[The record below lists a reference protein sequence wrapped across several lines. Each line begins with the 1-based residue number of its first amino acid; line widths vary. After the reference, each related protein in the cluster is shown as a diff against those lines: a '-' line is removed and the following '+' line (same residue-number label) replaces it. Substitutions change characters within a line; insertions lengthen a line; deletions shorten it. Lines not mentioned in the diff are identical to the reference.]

1 MSVTFITFFF
11 FYHISCFIMDNIF
24 TLGDL
29 PDGKIKVNLDD
40 LYERKKKTDLNTL
53 AVYNSILNRIHTKI
67 KNSSRQNGAEQFC
80 WYIIPEMMIGVPRY
94 DHTACIAYILHELR
108 DNGFII
114 RYTHPNLLLISWK
127 HWIPSYVRNEIKKK
141 TGVVVD
147 GYGNKVGTNCGSGDK
162 RNKNINEDPDSL
174 LLGLHDNENEPI
186 SKTTREYKSID
197 TYKPSGLIYNQ
208 DLLRKIEDKSRK

>member
-1 MSVTFITFFF
+1 
-11 FYHISCFIMDNIF
+11 MDNIF

-67 KNSSRQNGAEQFC
+67 KNSSRQNATEQFC

-94 DHTACIAYILHELR
+94 DHAACIAYILHELR
-108 DNGFII
+108 ENGFII

-147 GYGNKVGTNCGSGDK
+147 GYGNKVGTNGGGDK
-162 RNKNINEDPDSL
+162 RNKNINDDPDSL
-174 LLGLHDNENEPI
+174 LLGLHEINDDDNNEPI
-186 SKTTREYKSID
+186 TKTTREYKPID

>member
-1 MSVTFITFFF
+1 
-11 FYHISCFIMDNIF
+11 MDNIF

-67 KNSSRQNGAEQFC
+67 KNSSRQNATEQFC

-94 DHTACIAYILHELR
+94 DHASCTAYILDELR

-127 HWIPSYVRNEIKKK
+127 HWVPSYVRNEIKKK

-147 GYGNKVGTNCGSGDK
+147 GYGNKVGTNGNG
-162 RNKNINEDPDSL
+162 RNKNNVNDDPNSL
-174 LLGLHDNENEPI
+174 LLGFNMKDDDDDTIVTKP
-186 SKTTREYKSID
+186 TREYKSID

-208 DLLRKIEDKSRK
+208 ELLRKIEDTSRK

>member
-1 MSVTFITFFF
+1 
-11 FYHISCFIMDNIF
+11 MDNIF

-53 AVYNSILNRIHTKI
+53 SVYNSILNRIHTKI
-67 KNSSRQNGAEQFC
+67 KNCSRQNGAEQFC

-94 DHTACIAYILHELR
+94 DHAACTAYILHELR
-108 DNGFII
+108 ENGFII

-147 GYGNKVGTNCGSGDK
+147 GYGNKVGSSNEGGNK
-162 RNKNINEDPDSL
+162 RNKNIDDDPNSL
-174 LLGLHDNENEPI
+174 MLGLKSIDEDDDDFEPVI
-186 SKTTREYKSID
+186 KTREYKSID

-208 DLLRKIEDKSRK
+208 DLLRKIEDRSKK

>member
-1 MSVTFITFFF
+1 
-11 FYHISCFIMDNIF
+11 MDNIF

-67 KNSSRQNGAEQFC
+67 KNCSRQNAAEQFC

-94 DHTACIAYILHELR
+94 DHASCTAYILHELR

-114 RYTHPNLLLISWK
+114 RYTHPNLLLISWN

-147 GYGNKVGTNCGSGDK
+147 GYGNKIGSNGNGDK
-162 RNKNINEDPDSL
+162 RNKNTNDDPNNL
-174 LLGLHDNENEPI
+174 LLGLKNDDYDDIDDEPV
-186 SKTTREYKSID
+186 SKPREYKSID

-208 DLLRKIEDKSRK
+208 ELLRKIEDKSRK